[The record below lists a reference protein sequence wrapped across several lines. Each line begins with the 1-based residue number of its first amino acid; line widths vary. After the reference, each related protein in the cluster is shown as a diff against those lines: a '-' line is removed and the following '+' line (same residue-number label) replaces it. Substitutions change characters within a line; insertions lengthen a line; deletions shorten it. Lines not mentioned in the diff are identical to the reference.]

1 MIAMRKRHQCV
12 RYRGSSCR
20 RVQRGSKGGP
30 VIVVVVR
37 SNLAVSPEESP
48 SQLPPSRTKPP
59 LSPPPVPASQSH
71 NGLPHIFFSCSIDC
85 ARQVVDMA
93 IIIVVALSPFIFASS
108 CRPSA
113 PSMYGTTARVR
124 HYAEMPPSSPMV
136 VSRERKDRSSFWP
149 EPRIVQ
155 MLVEQLRHHH
165 IVALF
170 VIRIHFDWTVVD
182 KTGTFLQAILRA
194 VCSHVRKAT
203 LSK

>member
-1 MIAMRKRHQCV
+1 MAFPISSSHVPLTALV
-12 RYRGSSCR
+12 RLWIWRSLLSSHCR
-20 RVQRGSKGGP
+20 RSFLPLHVVQ
-30 VIVVVVR
+30 
-37 SNLAVSPEESP
+37 
-48 SQLPPSRTKPP
+48 
-59 LSPPPVPASQSH
+59 
-71 NGLPHIFFSCSIDC
+71 
-85 ARQVVDMA
+85 
-93 IIIVVALSPFIFASS
+93 
-108 CRPSA
+108 
-113 PSMYGTTARVR
+113 
-124 HYAEMPPSSPMV
+124 MPPSSPMV